1 MVWAEV
7 SNAHESITA
16 EAKARNDVEIDLKK
30 EQKIEYYKEKTNID
44 IENINIIDMRH
55 KVYTNLWRA
64 IYEVIKQYFVYETD
78 IFTNNFIKN

>member
-30 EQKIEYYKEKTNID
+30 EQKIEYYKEKN
-44 IENINIIDMRH
+44 EH
-55 KVYTNLWRA
+55 
-64 IYEVIKQYFVYETD
+64 
-78 IFTNNFIKN
+78 